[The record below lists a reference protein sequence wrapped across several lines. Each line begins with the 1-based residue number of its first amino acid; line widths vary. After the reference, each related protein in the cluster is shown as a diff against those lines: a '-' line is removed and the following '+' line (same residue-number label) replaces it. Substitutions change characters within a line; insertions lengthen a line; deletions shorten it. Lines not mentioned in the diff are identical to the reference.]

1 MNEIQKIQNQIDET
15 AKMLLQYETFLSE
28 EPDNF
33 SHKLSINSLKAQLT
47 ELEKQLRIE
56 KAKRDKEVIEIRL
69 KGRTANGTLPLEV
82 LAKLADG
89 LSGTVLNASYFIQF
103 GRKMQKS
110 KEKQVHDIVDLRLA
124 GISTGSTKLF
134 ITANT
139 APDLFGRSIAEES
152 LKHSFNLLQSESP
165 EDLTESASKV
175 GKESVKKLYKF
186 LTSISNAELEVDLN
200 WSSPTNERY
209 EWQGSTQNLLKV
221 AQSLTNIQM
230 SEPEVIEFSGELI
243 TISLRGNFEIKS
255 DVKQTIRGTFP
266 NNLLEEIKTLTIG
279 SFYSGK
285 LEKRIIINL
294 ATESEKI
301 YYTLLSIKHV

>member
-1 MNEIQKIQNQIDET
+1 MNEIQKIQSQIDDV
-15 AKMLLQYETFLSE
+15 AKMLLQYETLLSK

-33 SHKLSINSLKAQLT
+33 SHKISIDSLKTQVA
-47 ELEKQLRIE
+47 ELDKQLRFE
-56 KAKRDKEVIEIRL
+56 KAKRYKEVIEIRL

-103 GRKMQKS
+103 GHKMQKV
-110 KEKQVHDIVDLRLA
+110 KAKQVHDIVDLRLA
-124 GISTGSTKLF
+124 GLSTGSTRLF

-139 APDLFGRSIAEES
+139 APDLFGRSLAEES

-165 EDLTESASKV
+165 DELTESASKV

-186 LTSISNAELEVDLN
+186 LTAISNAELEVDLN
-200 WSSPTNERY
+200 WSSPTNEKY
-209 EWQGSTQNLLKV
+209 EWQGTTQNLLKV

-255 DVKQTIRGTFP
+255 DDKQTIRGTFP
-266 NNLLEEIKTLTIG
+266 NDLLEEIKTLTIG
-279 SFYSGK
+279 SYYACK
-285 LEKRIIINL
+285 LEKRIIVNL
-294 ATESEKI
+294 ATESEKV
-301 YYTLLSIKHV
+301 YYTLLSIKHI